1 MKKQLIGKIE
11 EIEKSVKYRLIV
23 NMGWDEITK
32 SYPRKSRIFYGTK
45 REAVVY
51 LRGWIYELEHPEE
64 EKSTETVEEW
74 LDFWFEN
81 DVPILLAWE
90 QNTTR
95 RAKGIIKHNLKPNI
109 GDLILADLTADDILN
124 MYKKL
129 SVDGGRYEKGLSKRS
144 IRYVHTILN
153 QSLNQAVVRG
163 KIEENPAKGLTPANK
178 KSKPQDSWVV
188 MDGKELDKFLQDIK
202 GHIDYSLI
210 FVDSYTG
217 LRQSEILGLTWEKIL
232 WDKFLICV
240 TQALHKIYEEEVEAK
255 ENEIEE
261 GFELR
266 PRTKNET
273 STREVDISGRVIE
286 VLKAHK
292 KAQEEKG
299 IGTEPGSLVFTEPDG
314 SPLDANN
321 FAGRFRRLTA
331 RHGHK
336 GMTFHHL
343 RHTHATILLSDGA
356 YINEVSERLGHADSK
371 ITFSIYGHVLPKNR
385 RRLAD
390 RFDELVSPEPPK

>member
-1 MKKQLIGKIE
+1 MKKQLTGKII
-11 EIEKSVKYRLIV
+11 EIEKSVKYKLIV
-23 NMGWDEITK
+23 NMGRDEETK

-45 REAVVY
+45 REAEAY
-51 LRGWIYELEHPEE
+51 LRDWIYVLENPEE
-64 EKSTETVEEW
+64 EKSTETVGEW
-74 LDFWFEN
+74 LDFWLEN
-81 DVPILLAWE
+81 DVPVLLEWE

-109 GDLILADLTADDILN
+109 GDIILADLTAGDILN

-144 IRYVHTILN
+144 IRYVHTVLN

-178 KSKPQDSWVV
+178 KGKPQDSWVV
-188 MDGKELDKFLQDIK
+188 MNGKELVQFLQDIK
-202 GHIDYSLI
+202 DHIDYSLI

-232 WDKFLICV
+232 WEKFIICV
-240 TQALHKIYEEEVEAK
+240 IQALHKTYEEEVEAK

-273 STREVDISGRVIE
+273 STREVDVSQRVIE

-292 KAQEEKG
+292 KAQEDKG
-299 IGTEPGSLVFTEPDG
+299 INTEPGALVFTEPDG

-321 FAGRFRRLTA
+321 FAGRFRRLAT

-371 ITFSIYGHVLPKNR
+371 ITFSVYGHVLPKNR

-390 RFDELVSPEPPK
+390 RFDELVSQDTQE

>member
-1 MKKQLIGKIE
+1 MKKQLTGKII
-11 EIEKSVKYRLIV
+11 EIIKSVKYRLIV
-23 NMGWDEITK
+23 NMGHDEESN
-32 SYPRKSRIFYGTK
+32 SYPRKSQIFYGTK
-45 REAVVY
+45 REAEAY
-51 LRGWIYELEHPEE
+51 LRAWIYELEHPEE
-64 EKSTETVEEW
+64 KKSTETVGEW
-74 LDFWFEN
+74 LDSWIEN
-81 DVPILLAWE
+81 DVPVLLEWE
-90 QNTTR
+90 QNTRR

-109 GDLILADLTADDILN
+109 GDIILADLTADDILN

-153 QSLNQAVVRG
+153 QSLNQAAVRG
-163 KIEENPAKGLTPANK
+163 KIEDNPADGLTPANK
-178 KSKPQDSWVV
+178 KGKPQDNWVV
-188 MDGKELDKFLQDIK
+188 MDGKELDKFLQDIRE
-202 GHIDYSLI
+202 HRDYSLI

-217 LRQSEILGLTWEKIL
+217 LRESEILGLTWEKML
-232 WDKFLICV
+232 WDKFIISV
-240 TQALHKIYEEEVEAK
+240 TQALHKTYEEELETK
-255 ENEIEE
+255 EDEIEE

-273 STREVDISGRVIE
+273 SAREVDVSERVID
-286 VLKAHK
+286 VLKEHK

-299 IGTEPGSLVFTEPDG
+299 ISTEPGALVFTEPDG

-321 FAGRFRRLTA
+321 FAGRFRRLTTK
-331 RHGHK
+331 HGHK

-356 YINEVSERLGHADSK
+356 YINEVSARLGHADPK
-371 ITFSIYGHVLPKNR
+371 ITFSVYGHVLPKNR